1 MLLDLV
7 FQLVTSMVGA
17 QCDFHRFILLKAAAP
32 RPPQNEKTGQSAGS
46 SVQRRTSGPENS
58 FVSDCGTKLV
68 PRKPQCQSQVRAIRK
83 AKTFRGVPRLHR
95 EYALA
100 IALKANV
107 RLCLGGFSSDNHA
120 RIFPRTLIEVT
131 NRHSARA

>member
-1 MLLDLV
+1 MCGW
-7 FQLVTSMVGA
+7 S
-17 QCDFHRFILLKAAAP
+17 
-32 RPPQNEKTGQSAGS
+32 SS
-46 SVQRRTSGPENS
+46 SVWVATAPMGILSRPRMTVRANNFENLFMKVSS
-58 FVSDCGTKLV
+58 FLSIPDCGTKLV
-68 PRKPQCQSQVRAIRK
+68 PRKPQCQPQVRAIRK

-120 RIFPRTLIEVT
+120 RIFPRKLIEVT
-131 NRHSARA
+131 NGHSARA